1 MKTTKYI
8 WAIIAILAMVSCKK
22 DQYYLYN
29 DIARIQFGPDPTRIY
44 TPSYNLAD
52 TLKPYTFY
60 YEDAAI
66 KEDTVFFDI
75 YAIGGTTKN
84 DRSFMLQQVQMPN
97 IMNAVPGT
105 HYVPFTDA
113 RASKHY
119 VIKAGTVHTRVPV
132 IVLRDPSLK
141 TNTPVLKFN
150 VVDNENFRIGEAN
163 NVWRKMLITDRLSQP
178 AAWNASFTQYYF
190 GKYSVVKHKFMI
202 DTTGEKWD
210 QDFINLV
217 YTDSGLLSY
226 YIAVVKTALID
237 YNQSHPG
244 NPLRDENGELVVI
257 P

>member
-8 WAIIAILAMVSCKK
+8 WAFIAVLALVSCKK

-29 DIARIQFGPDPTRIY
+29 DIARIQFGPEPSRIY
-44 TPSYNLAD
+44 TPAYNLVD

-60 YEDAAI
+60 YEDAAV

-75 YAIGGTTKN
+75 YAIGGTAKN
-84 DRSFMLQQVQMPN
+84 DRPFTLQQEQLPN
-97 IMNAVPGT
+97 TLNAVPGT
-105 HYVPFTDA
+105 HYVAFTDT
-113 RASKHY
+113 RATKHY

-141 TNTPVLKFN
+141 TSTPALKFK
-150 VVDNENFRIGEAN
+150 VVDDANFKIGEVSN
-163 NVWRKMLITDRLSQP
+163 IWRKVLITDRLSQP
-178 AAWNASFTQYYF
+178 AAWDASVTQYYF

-202 DTTGEKWD
+202 DVTGEKWD
-210 QDFINLV
+210 QDFFTVTKSDN
-217 YTDSGLLSY
+217 GLLSY

-237 YNQSHPG
+237 YNQGHPG
-244 NPLRDENGELVVI
+244 NPLKDENGELVVI